1 MDLQVSANNKLI
13 AATHGKGVFE
23 IDLFTGI
30 TLPAT
35 LLDFGGVN
43 RNNYNELHWTVA
55 QEDGLLRYEVERST
69 DGVSFQRI
77 VSKNSGNNT
86 NQVTYRHSDPVAA
99 DHYYRLKMI
108 NRDGSFT
115 YSNTIFIQLATKA
128 KINLVNN
135 PFTDMIVLQY
145 TLKREEKINVEFF
158 ASTGAVLRRKQYQAS
173 PGTGVYTIYGLD
185 DLPAGTYLVT
195 VSTSDLRQTFKM
207 VKK

>member
-1 MDLQVSANNKLI
+1 
-13 AATHGKGVFE
+13 
-23 IDLFTGI
+23 
-30 TLPAT
+30 
-35 LLDFGGVN
+35 
-43 RNNYNELHWTVA
+43 
-55 QEDGLLRYEVERST
+55 
-69 DGVSFQRI
+69 
-77 VSKNSGNNT
+77 
-86 NQVTYRHSDPVAA
+86 
-99 DHYYRLKMI
+99 MI

-115 YSNTIFIQLATKA
+115 YSNTIFIQLATKT